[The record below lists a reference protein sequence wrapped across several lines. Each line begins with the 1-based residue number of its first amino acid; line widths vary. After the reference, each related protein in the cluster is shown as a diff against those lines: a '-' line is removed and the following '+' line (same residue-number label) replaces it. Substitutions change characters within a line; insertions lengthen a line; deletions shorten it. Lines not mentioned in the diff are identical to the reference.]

1 MTHFP
6 LSILF
11 SLLAFLIVLSALFSS
26 SETALMSL
34 NRYRLLH
41 LLKKN
46 HHAAKLTHKL
56 LERPDRLIGLI
67 LLGNNFVNILASSIA
82 TIIAIRIYGEAG
94 IAIAAGLLTFVIL
107 IFSEVAPKTMA
118 AISPERIAF
127 PAAVIYTP
135 LLKLLYPLVWLV
147 NTLANQLLKLVGVD
161 IHSSKNHHQLQH
173 DELRS
178 VVTEA
183 GTMISNEHQSMLL
196 GILDLETANVEDI
209 MTPLHEIHGI
219 DTCDDLTDIKKQL
232 LNSPYSYQPVFETNT
247 ENISGFIRTKDIAK
261 LLMDESFSIE
271 TLVSITVQPYFIP
284 NHTTLYQQLINFQKN
299 KKRIALVVDEYGDIL
314 GLVTLQDVLEEIIGE
329 FTTDPS
335 DSSPDI
341 QKTNDEKLLINGNIT
356 IRDLNRRLKWTLP
369 TDGPKTLNG
378 LILEHL
384 ESIPKPGTS
393 LKLYGNPIEIIQM
406 EDNTVKLI
414 KCHSDLK
421 SMKTD

>member
-1 MTHFP
+1 
-6 LSILF
+6 
-11 SLLAFLIVLSALFSS
+11 
-26 SETALMSL
+26 
-34 NRYRLLH
+34 
-41 LLKKN
+41 
-46 HHAAKLTHKL
+46 
-56 LERPDRLIGLI
+56 
-67 LLGNNFVNILASSIA
+67 
-82 TIIAIRIYGEAG
+82 
-94 IAIAAGLLTFVIL
+94 
-107 IFSEVAPKTMA
+107 
-118 AISPERIAF
+118 
-127 PAAVIYTP
+127 
-135 LLKLLYPLVWLV
+135 
-147 NTLANQLLKLVGVD
+147 
-161 IHSSKNHHQLQH
+161 
-173 DELRS
+173 
-178 VVTEA
+178 
-183 GTMISNEHQSMLL
+183 
-196 GILDLETANVEDI
+196 
-209 MTPLHEIHGI
+209 
-219 DTCDDLTDIKKQL
+219 
-232 LNSPYSYQPVFETNT
+232 
-247 ENISGFIRTKDIAK
+247 
-261 LLMDESFSIE
+261 MDESFSIE

-421 SMKTD
+421 SMDTD